1 MSVPFFQTDLETDT
15 KQKFAKVFDTTQN
28 RGREGG
34 SRTRPKGRVGLGQ
47 EVEWMAAEFGVWDKK
62 ETDF

>member
-1 MSVPFFQTDLETDT
+1 MPVPFFQTDLETDT
-15 KQKFAKVFDTTQN
+15 KQKFAKVFDTTRN

-34 SRTRPKGRVGLGQ
+34 SRTRPKGPVGLGK